1 MADSKVWFITG
12 TSSGFGR
19 GMTEFLLKQ
28 GHKVVATLRKPEALS
43 DLVGQYP
50 ATQLLVVKL
59 DVTQSADITAA
70 FEKAHGVF
78 GRIDVVFNNAGQ
90 MINGEV
96 EAIDETEARGM
107 FDINFWGAAQVS
119 REAVR
124 FFREVNQP
132 QGGRLLQLS
141 SGLGLVSAA
150 GYGYY
155 SASKFALEGLS
166 EALANE
172 LDPAWNIKASV
183 VVILVTL
190 LEPGPFR
197 TQLSTGNNRLAP
209 VHPAYADPS
218 LPGSQFRAS
227 FATGVFY
234 DGNPE
239 KACAAFEK
247 ASRLEDPPIRLPLH
261 RRVLGM
267 ASGKGKSLLEAVERY
282 GTWSDDLY
290 FD

>member
-19 GMTEFLLKQ
+19 GMAEFLLKQ

-50 ATQLLVVKL
+50 ATQLLVIKL

-90 MINGEV
+90 MVSGEV
-96 EAIDETEARGM
+96 EATNETEAREM
-107 FDINFWGAAQVS
+107 FDVNFWGAAQVS

-132 QGGRLLQLS
+132 QGGRLLQVS
-141 SGLGLVSAA
+141 SGVGLVGIASC
-150 GYGYY
+150 GYY

-172 LDPAWNIKASV
+172 LDPTWNIKASV

-197 TQLSTGNNRLAP
+197 TQISENNRLAP
-209 VHPAYADPS
+209 VHPAYADPA
-218 LPGSQFRAS
+218 LPGSKVRAS
-227 FATGVFY
+227 LETGDFN

-239 KACAAFEK
+239 KAYAAFEK
-247 ASRLEDPPIRLPLH
+247 ASRLEDPPIQLPLH
-261 RRVLGM
+261 RGALAM